1 MNLPMKSS
9 GNYHGIVAES
19 YDLWFPGEAFE
30 DTEFYKGMITSNP
43 GLALEVG
50 CGTGRLL
57 IPYLQDG
64 LDVDGVDCSKE
75 MLDICRQKAEQK
87 GLSPILYE
95 QYMQELSLSRKYK
108 TIYIPFC
115 SFMILAEREEA
126 LQALEGFYNSLESD
140 GQVLISLF
148 IPREGLTNNKQEWV
162 VRRVG
167 TRPHDGATIVVNE
180 ASSYNM
186 MEQVKTG
193 WYRYE
198 TYKDGSLIET
208 KFHTMKLRWYYKY
221 EFIMMLEKIGFRD
234 IFVHGDMTNEEAT
247 DHHESMVFRAKKVL

>member
-1 MNLPMKSS
+1 MKSS
-9 GNYHGIVAES
+9 GNYQGIVAES
-19 YDLWFPGEAFE
+19 YDLWFPGETFE
-30 DTEFYKGMITSNP
+30 DTEFYKEMMAKTP
-43 GLALEVG
+43 GPALEVG

-57 IPYLQDG
+57 IPYLQNG

-75 MLDICRQKAEQK
+75 MLAICRQKAEQK
-87 GLSPILYE
+87 GLAPTLYE
-95 QYMQELSLSRKYK
+95 QYMQELDLPRKYK

-126 LQALEGFYNSLESD
+126 MQALLCFYKSLESE

-148 IPREGLTNNKQEWV
+148 IPKEDTANKQKQEWV

-167 TRPHDGATIVVNE
+167 TRQHDGATIVVNE

-186 MEQVKTG
+186 IEQVKTG

-198 TYKDGSLIET
+198 TYKDGSLIEA

-221 EFIMMLEKIGFRD
+221 EFMMMLEKIGFREV
-234 IFVHGDMTNEEAT
+234 FVHGDLLDEEVT
-247 DHHESMVFRAKKVL
+247 DRHGTMVFRAKK